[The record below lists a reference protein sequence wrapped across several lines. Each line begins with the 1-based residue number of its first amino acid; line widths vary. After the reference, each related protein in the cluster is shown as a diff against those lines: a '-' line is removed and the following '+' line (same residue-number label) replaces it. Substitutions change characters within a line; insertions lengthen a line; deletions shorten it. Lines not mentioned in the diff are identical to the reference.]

1 MRAIAIREDTSMV
14 QQIRQSEPQYSCI
27 VPIGSITGN
36 ADEEMMTF
44 GVTAED
50 ASNEAKQLLASRY
63 GCSEDDIAQLL
74 QQGKIE
80 AIAQWCSSD

>member
-1 MRAIAIREDTSMV
+1 MV
-14 QQIRQSEPQYSCI
+14 QQIRHSEPQYSCI
-27 VPIGSITGN
+27 IPIDSITGN
-36 ADEEMMTF
+36 ADEEIMTF

-63 GCSEDDIAQLL
+63 GCSKDDIDQLL
-74 QQGKIE
+74 QQAKIE